1 MSRLTIEIDD
11 EARDAV
17 EQAAREQNLSASD
30 YVRLAVAQAL
40 SRSLKDPVLE
50 ARAARA
56 DGGGFRDFLASV
68 PDAPRIAGD
77 QVVE

>member
-30 YVRLAVAQAL
+30 YVRLAVTQAL

-56 DGGGFRDFLASV
+56 DGSGFRDFLATV
-68 PDAPRIAGD
+68 PDTAPIAGD
-77 QVVE
+77 QPAD